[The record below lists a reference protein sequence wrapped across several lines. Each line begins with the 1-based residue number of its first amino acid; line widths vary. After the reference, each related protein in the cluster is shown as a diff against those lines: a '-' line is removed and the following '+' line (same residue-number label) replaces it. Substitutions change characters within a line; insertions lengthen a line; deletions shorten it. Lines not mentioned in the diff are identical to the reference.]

1 MVSRIDHRLASARA
15 TLAWTIR
22 AEVRIVIAR
31 IPVIGM
37 QAFAY
42 DCIGRSDQRD
52 FAHSHRAPAEP
63 RQPRAPVHDPM
74 SSGTVVANGRSP
86 GIGTARTARQGMLKQ
101 MMTYMRRGLWSS
113 TARVAG
119 LATIAMLLV
128 TIADPSPASA
138 GPTNVPSGPAS
149 AATASTATTDF
160 SSRRRRGNRGG
171 SAAGLAFMGM
181 AIGTMGAIAAQQQ
194 RNDYYN
200 RYDNGPGYGYYGGG
214 PRYYGGGPYY
224 GRRYYRSY

>member
-1 MVSRIDHRLASARA
+1 
-15 TLAWTIR
+15 
-22 AEVRIVIAR
+22 
-31 IPVIGM
+31 
-37 QAFAY
+37 
-42 DCIGRSDQRD
+42 
-52 FAHSHRAPAEP
+52 
-63 RQPRAPVHDPM
+63 
-74 SSGTVVANGRSP
+74 
-86 GIGTARTARQGMLKQ
+86 
-101 MMTYMRRGLWSS
+101 MMTYMRRELWSS

-160 SSRRRRGNRGG
+160 SSRRRRGG